1 MMEGEGT
8 QLMTSLPRCFGEQQ
22 HSHVRTAIIVN
33 SLDTAVQTQHLLPRP
48 PAVTAAE
55 APDGRDFADLW
66 EASAARKA
74 GDAAIEAAV
83 EKGAAGPAPAAPG
96 TAPGTKP
103 TEYATPR
110 TTQV

>member
-1 MMEGEGT
+1 M
-8 QLMTSLPRCFGEQQ
+8 
-22 HSHVRTAIIVN
+22 
-33 SLDTAVQTQHLLPRP
+33 
-48 PAVTAAE
+48 TAAE

-74 GDAAIEAAV
+74 GDTAIEAAV

>member
-1 MMEGEGT
+1 MVN
-8 QLMTSLPRCFGEQQ
+8 SRHSEQQ
-22 HSHVRTAIIVN
+22 GCTILKHF
-33 SLDTAVQTQHLLPRP
+33 LPCL

-74 GDAAIEAAV
+74 GDTAIEAAV